1 MQNLIIRLNAM
12 EENLQSAGISTKD
25 VLTLDEAA
33 KFMGLSKSSLYKMT
47 CYKKIPHYKPNGK
60 LIYFDRKE
68 LELWLRSNRVSTSL
82 ELEERANTY
91 LMKGG
96 KLR

>member
-1 MQNLIIRLNAM
+1 
-12 EENLQSAGISTKD
+12 
-25 VLTLDEAA
+25 
-33 KFMGLSKSSLYKMT
+33 
-47 CYKKIPHYKPNGK
+47 
-60 LIYFDRKE
+60 
-68 LELWLRSNRVSTSL
+68 LRSNRVSTSL